1 MSEKKIKLTSIKI
14 ALLGDSQVGKT
25 AICQVLKDNK
35 FDDKIISTIGYD
47 KIDKQFKL
55 ENGSDIKVVIFDT
68 AGQERFRAAAIQ
80 NIRHVHGLVIVFD
93 LTKKPTFDNVAGWLE
108 IVKENFQ
115 QPSMVLFG
123 NKSDLPKEE
132 WKVTEQEI
140 KNAEEKYKLKYFET
154 SAKSNKNL
162 NEGFSYIVNSAY
174 SKLKGNE
181 NLTIDLNDKPEQK
194 SGCFGKKKKT
204 TNKNKKKNSK

>member
-1 MSEKKIKLTSIKI
+1 
-14 ALLGDSQVGKT
+14 
-25 AICQVLKDNK
+25 
-35 FDDKIISTIGYD
+35 
-47 KIDKQFKL
+47 
-55 ENGSDIKVVIFDT
+55 
-68 AGQERFRAAAIQ
+68 
-80 NIRHVHGLVIVFD
+80 
-93 LTKKPTFDNVAGWLE
+93 
-108 IVKENFQ
+108 
-115 QPSMVLFG
+115 MVLFG

-181 NLTIDLNDKPEQK
+181 NLTIDLNDKQEQK

-204 TNKNKKKNSK
+204 TNKNKKKNSKQEK

>member
-1 MSEKKIKLTSIKI
+1 
-14 ALLGDSQVGKT
+14 
-25 AICQVLKDNK
+25 
-35 FDDKIISTIGYD
+35 
-47 KIDKQFKL
+47 
-55 ENGSDIKVVIFDT
+55 
-68 AGQERFRAAAIQ
+68 
-80 NIRHVHGLVIVFD
+80 
-93 LTKKPTFDNVAGWLE
+93 
-108 IVKENFQ
+108 
-115 QPSMVLFG
+115 MVLFG

-204 TNKNKKKNSK
+204 TNKNKKKNSKQEK